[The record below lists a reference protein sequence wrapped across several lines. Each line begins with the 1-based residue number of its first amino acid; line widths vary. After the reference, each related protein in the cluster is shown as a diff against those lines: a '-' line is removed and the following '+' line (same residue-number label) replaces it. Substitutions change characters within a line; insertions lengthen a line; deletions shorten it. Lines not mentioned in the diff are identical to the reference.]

1 MSKVRIYGDVSGY
14 VDIAVPDNAGTTTL
28 NLDKIPQA
36 DINGNIAMDT
46 NTLYVDAANNR
57 VGVGTASPNTALDIV
72 SPSGAEAI
80 NIRGRSA
87 DDIGQLKFYENDGTT
102 SLARLDSRT
111 THFEVGSYNE
121 LRFSAGGVG
130 NSHVVID
137 TSGNVGIGATS
148 PDVFSR
154 GYTRTLGITSS
165 GSTSLAIQSSSDPQY
180 PAIEMGRGA
189 SRQFII
195 TNQAAYSTIGTLEN
209 TPLRFLINGNE
220 ALRMD
225 TSRNLIINQS
235 AGSTDNVAIRITG
248 GASGYSNVQFSD
260 PDDVNVGMIQYNHA
274 SNYMQ
279 FTTNDAEAMRIR
291 SSRAVSISTNGYV
304 KNDAAQHLTIGDGT
318 SASSASLSVVRG
330 EGLSGGTGPTISLYH
345 GPDSGTQVQH
355 IIASYIGDLLI
366 SADHQNIHSGTT
378 IEFNIDGSRK
388 LLLNG
393 AGNLVMNSGSG
404 IDFSA
409 TGNGS
414 GTTTSELLDDYEEG
428 TWTPGVS
435 SGTISA
441 INANY
446 TKIGRSVTVSALI
459 YNISDQ
465 SSSNVFTITNLPFAS
480 CGTCRQVGS
489 IMMRYQNNTSLTAA
503 YITQN
508 TTNVEFYGV
517 VSGGWDVA
525 LYSDWNNINA
535 EVYFTVTYQAT

>member
-1 MSKVRIYGDVSGY
+1 
-14 VDIAVPDNAGTTTL
+14 
-28 NLDKIPQA
+28 
-36 DINGNIAMDT
+36 
-46 NTLYVDAANNR
+46 
-57 VGVGTASPNTALDIV
+57 
-72 SPSGAEAI
+72 
-80 NIRGRSA
+80 
-87 DDIGQLKFYENDGTT
+87 
-102 SLARLDSRT
+102 
-111 THFEVGSYNE
+111 
-121 LRFSAGGVG
+121 
-130 NSHVVID
+130 
-137 TSGNVGIGATS
+137 
-148 PDVFSR
+148 
-154 GYTRTLGITSS
+154 
-165 GSTSLAIQSSSDPQY
+165 
-180 PAIEMGRGA
+180 
-189 SRQFII
+189 
-195 TNQAAYSTIGTLEN
+195 
-209 TPLRFLINGNE
+209 
-220 ALRMD
+220 
-225 TSRNLIINQS
+225 
-235 AGSTDNVAIRITG
+235 
-248 GASGYSNVQFSD
+248 
-260 PDDVNVGMIQYNHA
+260 MIQYNHA

-304 KNDAAQHLTIGDGT
+304 KNDAAQHLTIGDGA

-330 EGLSGGTGPTISLYH
+330 EGLGGGTGPTINLYH

-355 IIASYIGDLLI
+355 VIASYIGDLLI
-366 SADHQNIHSGTT
+366 SADNQNTHSGTT